1 MTFGN
6 GTIQTSRDM
15 IINHPF
21 PNGIYKHQITVT
33 DDVKTPSNK
42 MELIYFYES
51 NYYENNFKANIQ

>member
-1 MTFGN
+1 
-6 GTIQTSRDM
+6 M

-33 DDVKTPSNK
+33 DDLKTPNNK

-51 NYYENNFKANIQ
+51 NYYENNFKPNIQ